1 MPDFTDRDF
10 PANPYPGARPEG
22 SFVHLDQSGWRLKP
36 NRDQPSGWGMKNSD
50 LGAALEEMGAPS
62 IQDRLPVLAYGSN
75 ANPSKITW
83 LRNELGLAGPVV
95 VIRARCKDI
104 AAVWSAGKRARDGQ
118 RPAVLAALPG
128 SVEHHTIWLATPEQ
142 RRVLDE
148 CEGRGQRYRLSWL
161 RADIQLENGAQP
173 TCVLAYTARPEA
185 LGKNVEEHSNRSP
198 LLVAGELVPCSSV
211 TQEAAVEL
219 TGSPAEGDGLDVVE
233 VTGEP

>member
-1 MPDFTDRDF
+1 MPDFKDKDF
-10 PANPYPGARPEG
+10 PADPYPGTRPEG
-22 SFVHLDQSGWRLKP
+22 SFVHRDQSGWWLHP
-36 NRDQPSGWGMKNSD
+36 DNDQPSGWRTENAD
-50 LGAALEEMGAPS
+50 LGVTLEKMGAPS

-83 LRNELGLAGPVV
+83 LRNELGLRGPVI
-95 VIRARCKDI
+95 VIRARCNDI

-128 SVEHHTIWLATPEQ
+128 SVEYHTIWLATPAQ

-161 RADIQLENGAQP
+161 YANIELDNGSRP
-173 TCVLAYTARPEA
+173 TRVLAYTARPEA
-185 LGKNVEEHSNRSP
+185 LGKDVEEHSNRSP
-198 LLVAGELVPCSSV
+198 LLVGGELVPCSSV

-219 TGSPAEGDGLDVVE
+219 RGSPADGDGLDVVE
-233 VTGEP
+233 VPGEP